1 MSQYTSDVVEKPNKS
16 TQYEL
21 PFLKNY
27 VHIYCLNFINSRK
40 YIGQNEFKLLQ
51 TMIFQKLLY
60 PNRWWWV
67 VKDNI
72 DI

>member
-1 MSQYTSDVVEKPNKS
+1 MSQYASDVVEKPNIS

-40 YIGQNEFKLLQ
+40 YIGQNELLQ
-51 TMIFQKLLY
+51 TMIF
-60 PNRWWWV
+60 
-67 VKDNI
+67 
-72 DI
+72 